1 MHDVCEK
8 CMELHEMRNI
18 DQFDRKILA
27 ALQED
32 GRLTNAELSDRAGL
46 SASQCS
52 RRRMQLEQDGIIQN
66 YAAQLDPS
74 KIGVELISMISI
86 TLSRHDDAKALA
98 FRQLLKDLPN
108 VLDAFALTG
117 EMDYMI
123 KVVSPNLDSLSTF
136 VNTVLLPHGAV
147 HNVRTAIAL
156 DTIKQTMRLPL

>member
-1 MHDVCEK
+1 MS
-8 CMELHEMRNI
+8 NI

-32 GRLTNAELSDRAGL
+32 GRLTNAELSDRA
-46 SASQCS
+46 
-52 RRRMQLEQDGIIQN
+52 
-66 YAAQLDPS
+66 
-74 KIGVELISMISI
+74 MISI

-136 VNTVLLPHGAV
+136 VNTVLLPHEAV